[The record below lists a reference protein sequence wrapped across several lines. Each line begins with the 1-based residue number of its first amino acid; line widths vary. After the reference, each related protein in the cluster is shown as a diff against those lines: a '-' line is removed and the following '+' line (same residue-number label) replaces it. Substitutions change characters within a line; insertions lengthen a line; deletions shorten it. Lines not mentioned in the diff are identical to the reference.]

1 MGKVYMIYASVPT
14 DIFNTRLKYL
24 LHSVSNFDYR
34 HKKNEKYIC
43 GLYAWTKDKKILSEF
58 LETRYADAF
67 DVIKK
72 DFDRY
77 KMGKF
82 NYEADNTAYDY
93 LKLKSYKYKYNKN
106 RDDSEYEEMVT
117 TQYEHIQCTN
127 YLTENL
133 INFYEE
139 RSISV
144 DYKVFNDDIQ
154 NALDVLGYTTI
165 YDTNIDKSSRYDN
178 EIRRL
183 RAEKKQLQNK
193 TVFGHELIHYYNNE
207 YVGLMYLYSYLFFGR

>member
-1 MGKVYMIYASVPT
+1 MGKVYMIYVSVPT

-24 LHSVSNFDYR
+24 LSSVSNYDYR
-34 HKKNEKYIC
+34 HKKNEKYLY
-43 GLYAWTKDKKILSEF
+43 GFYAWTKDKKILSEF
-58 LETRYADAF
+58 LDTRYADTF

-72 DFDRY
+72 DL
-77 KMGKF
+77 
-82 NYEADNTAYDY
+82 DNDELEEFKSVYNY
-93 LKLKSYKYKYNKN
+93 LKLNIYEYKYNKN
-106 RDDSEYEEMVT
+106 LYESESEKMVT
-117 TQYEHIQCTN
+117 TRHEYIQCTN

-139 RSISV
+139 RYITI
-144 DYKVFNDDIQ
+144 DYKIFNDDIQ
-154 NALDVLGYTTI
+154 NALDILGYTTI
-165 YDTNIDKSSRYDN
+165 YDTNIDKSSRYEDD

-207 YVGLMYLYSYLFFGR
+207 YAGLLYLYSYLFFGR